1 MKTIKLAMAALAAAL
16 CAFGTG
22 ESAAQAFPS
31 KPIRLVVPFPP
42 GGPTDAFARL
52 LANRLQDTWKLPVIV
67 ESKPGAGTVVGTDF
81 VAKAAPDGHTLG
93 MVTMAHVINPSL
105 RKNLPYDSLK
115 DIANVTQLSLLHL
128 LVAAHPSLEANT
140 PAELIALAKKR
151 PGKITFGSAGSG
163 TSSHL
168 GGELLN
174 SMAGVQLMHV
184 PYKGSAPAQNDLLG
198 GRIDLI
204 VDPMQPALAQ
214 YAKAG
219 KIRNIGLMGAARTP
233 LAPEIPVF
241 AEVVPGFDAV
251 GMFGLI
257 TAGGTPRDVV
267 QRIYSDV
274 AAVIR
279 TPEMTER
286 MLQFGMDPVAS
297 TPEVFDAFVRKEM
310 AKWAPVVKST
320 GATAD

>member
-1 MKTIKLAMAALAAAL
+1 MKIIKLAMTALAAAL
-16 CAFGTG
+16 CALGTG
-22 ESAAQAFPS
+22 ESTAQAFPS

-52 LANRLQDTWKLPVIV
+52 LANRLQDTWKQPVIID
-67 ESKPGAGTVVGTDF
+67 SKPGAGTVVGTDF
-81 VAKAAPDGHTLG
+81 VAKATPDGHTLG

-151 PGKITFGSAGSG
+151 PGKITYGSAGSG

-174 SMAGVQLMHV
+174 SMAGVQLVHV

-204 VDPMQPALAQ
+204 VDPMQPALTQ

-257 TAGGTPRDVV
+257 TTGGTPRDVV
-267 QRIYSDV
+267 QRIYADV

-279 TPEMTER
+279 TPELTER

-297 TPEVFDAFVRKEM
+297 TPEAFDAFVRKEM
-310 AKWAPVVKST
+310 AKWAPVVKAT

>member
-1 MKTIKLAMAALAAAL
+1 MKTAQFMLAAFAAAVCGL
-16 CAFGTG
+16 APTA
-22 ESAAQAFPS
+22 SHAQAFPA
-31 KPIRLVVPFPP
+31 KPVRLIVPFPP
-42 GGPTDAFARL
+42 GGPTDTFARL
-52 LANRLQDTWKLPVIV
+52 LAARLQEAWKQPVVV

-81 VAKAAPDGHTLG
+81 IAKSAPDGHTLG

-105 RKNLPYDSLK
+105 RRNLPYDTLK
-115 DIANVTQLSLLHL
+115 DLTGVTQLSLLHL

-151 PGKITFGSAGSG
+151 PGKITYGTAGAG

-168 GGELLN
+168 GAELLN
-174 SMAGVQLMHV
+174 SMAGVQFVHV
-184 PYKGSAPAQNDLLG
+184 AYKGSAPAQNDLLG
-198 GRIDLI
+198 GRIDFI
-204 VDPMQPALAQ
+204 VDPIQPALTQ
-214 YAKAG
+214 HAKAG
-219 KIRNIGLMGAARTP
+219 KIKNIGLMGAARTP

-251 GMFGLI
+251 GMFGLVV
-257 TAGGTPRDVV
+257 AGGTPREVV
-267 QRIYSDV
+267 QRIFTDV

-279 TPEMTER
+279 TPELNER

-297 TPEVFDAFVRKEM
+297 TPEQFDAFVRREM
-310 AKWAPVVKST
+310 AKWAPVVKAT

>member
-1 MKTIKLAMAALAAAL
+1 MHLLCRAALAAL
-16 CAFGTG
+16 LGLLV
-22 ESAAQAFPS
+22 AAGAGAQGFAS
-31 KPIRLVVPFPP
+31 RQVRLIVPFPP

-52 LANRLQDTWKLPVIV
+52 LANRLQDSWKQPVVV

-81 VAKAAPDGHTLG
+81 VAKSPPDGHTMG

-105 RKNLPYDSLK
+105 RRNLPYDTLK
-115 DIANVTQLSLLHL
+115 DLAGVTQLSVLHL

-151 PGKITFGSAGSG
+151 PGKITYGTAGAG
-163 TSSHL
+163 TSAHL
-168 GGELLN
+168 GTELLN
-174 SMAGVQLMHV
+174 SMAGIQLVHV

-204 VDPMQPALAQ
+204 VDPMQPALTQ

-219 KIRNIGLMGAARTP
+219 RIKNIGLMGAARTP
-233 LAPEIPVF
+233 LAPELPVF
-241 AEVVPGFDAV
+241 AENVPGFDAV
-251 GMFGLI
+251 GMFGLVV
-257 TAGGTPRDVV
+257 AGGTPRDIVA
-267 QRIYSDV
+267 RIHADI
-274 AAVIR
+274 AAVVR
-279 TPEMTER
+279 TPELHER

-297 TPEVFDAFVRKEM
+297 TPEQFDAFVRKEM
-310 AKWAPVVKST
+310 AKWAPVVKAT

>member
-1 MKTIKLAMAALAAAL
+1 MKKIKYSLALLAAAL
-16 CAFGTG
+16 CALAMG
-22 ESAAQAFPS
+22 ESAAQGFPS

-52 LANRLQDTWKLPVIV
+52 LANRLQDTWKQPVIV

-105 RKNLPYDSLK
+105 RMSLPYDSLK
-115 DIANVTQLSLLHL
+115 DIVNVTQLSLLHL

-140 PAELIALAKKR
+140 PAELIALAKRR
-151 PGKITFGSAGSG
+151 PGKITYGTAGAG

-168 GGELLN
+168 GAELLN
-174 SMAGVQLMHV
+174 SMAGVQFVHV

-198 GRIDLI
+198 GRIDFI
-204 VDPMQPALAQ
+204 VDPIQPALTQ

-219 KIRNIGLMGAARTP
+219 KIKNIGLMGAARTP

-241 AEVVPGFDAV
+241 AEVVAGFDAV

-257 TAGGTPRDVV
+257 TTGGTPRETV
-267 QRIYSDV
+267 QRIYAEV
-274 AAVIR
+274 AAAIR
-279 TPEMTER
+279 TPELNER

-297 TPEVFDAFVRKEM
+297 TPEAFDAFVRKEM
-310 AKWAPVVKST
+310 AKWAPVVKAT

>member
-1 MKTIKLAMAALAAAL
+1 MKKLIS
-16 CAFGTG
+16 AFAFLGCVFGLLGVTPC
-22 ESAAQAFPS
+22 AAQAFPS

-42 GGPTDAFARL
+42 GGPTDTFARL
-52 LANRLQDTWKLPVIV
+52 LANRLQEVWKQTVLV

-81 VAKAAPDGHTLG
+81 VAKSPPDGHTLG

-105 RKNLPYDSLK
+105 RPNLPYDTLK
-115 DIANVTQLSLLHL
+115 DLAGVTQLSLLHL

-151 PGKITFGSAGSG
+151 PGKITYGTAGAG

-168 GGELLN
+168 GTELLN
-174 SMAGVQLMHV
+174 SMAGTLFVHV

-198 GRIDLI
+198 GRIDFI
-204 VDPMQPALAQ
+204 VDPIQPALTQ

-219 KIRNIGLMGAARTP
+219 RIKNIGLMGAARTP

-251 GMFGLI
+251 GMFGLV
-257 TAGGTPRDVV
+257 TSGGTPREVV
-267 QRIYSDV
+267 QRIYADI
-274 AAVIR
+274 AAAIR
-279 TPEMTER
+279 TPELNER

-297 TPEVFDAFVRKEM
+297 TPEQFDAFVRKEI
-310 AKWAPVVKST
+310 AKWAPVVRST

>member
-1 MKTIKLAMAALAAAL
+1 MRFFLALAAAL
-16 CAFGTG
+16 LCVCSQ
-22 ESAAQAFPS
+22 SATAQGFPS
-31 KPIRLVVPFPP
+31 RPVRLIVPFPP

-52 LANRLQDTWKLPVIV
+52 LANRLQDTWKQPVVV

-81 VAKAAPDGHTLG
+81 IAKSPPDGHTMG

-105 RKNLPYDSLK
+105 RKNLPYDTLK
-115 DIANVTQLSLLHL
+115 DLAGVTQLSVLHL
-128 LVAAHPSLEANT
+128 LVAARPGLEAST
-140 PAELIALAKKR
+140 PAELIALAKKQ
-151 PGKITFGSAGSG
+151 PGKITYGTAGAG

-168 GGELLN
+168 GAELLN
-174 SMAGVQLMHV
+174 SMAGIRLVHV

-204 VDPMQPALAQ
+204 VDPMQPALTQ

-219 KIRNIGLMGAARTP
+219 RIKNIALMGAARTP

-241 AEVVPGFDAV
+241 SENVPGFDAI
-251 GMFGLI
+251 GMFGLVV
-257 TAGGTPRDVV
+257 AGGTPRELVS
-267 QRIYSDV
+267 RIHADI

-279 TPEMTER
+279 TPELNER

-297 TPEVFDAFVRKEM
+297 TPEQFDAFVRKEM
-310 AKWAPVVKST
+310 EKWAPVVKAT